1 MDGTQMQPVSIRLD
15 EPSLKA
21 LDGIREHL
29 ASQNPGWS
37 PTRSDAV
44 RFAIAN
50 SYSVAAP
57 IAGSIPDGE
66 APMRARR

>member
-44 RFAIAN
+44 RFAIA
-50 SYSVAAP
+50 SSGSVALPAGTAAP
-57 IAGSIPDGE
+57 DQDK
-66 APMRARR
+66 PMRARK